1 MSVTD
6 HALKPAATS
15 CTGPVG
21 MRRAN
26 SSVKYCCNAVKMDCF
41 ARRAARQEA
50 TCLRHKERE
59 PTRSDHR
66 RINRQHTI
74 PIDTAQSSRLPPWE
88 DFQRGPHER
97 QAANSRPGPHRK
109 SFTFPDVAWTSSNG
123 HFEFY
128 SQDRP
133 RR

>member
-1 MSVTD
+1 
-6 HALKPAATS
+6 
-15 CTGPVG
+15 

-26 SSVKYCCNAVKMDCF
+26 SSVKYCCNAFKMDCF

-50 TCLRHKERE
+50 TCLRHKQRE

-66 RINRQHTI
+66 RINRQHKI
-74 PIDTAQSSRLPPWE
+74 PIDTAQSPRLPPWE

-109 SFTFPDVAWTSSNG
+109 SFTIADIQQPTRMLRSLPA
-123 HFEFY
+123 
-128 SQDRP
+128 
-133 RR
+133 